1 MTKLIKKLLQVRAFL
16 FIGLFY
22 TLFITIIF
30 LLPSSELPKVE
41 FVNDKIIHTL
51 LYIVLSFVWLL
62 FFFIYNNRIIFFKNL
77 ASILILCIIY
87 GIIIEILQQ
96 LLIVSRQADIND
108 VMSNILGCI
117 IGAATFWNVKSRIKT

>member
-1 MTKLIKKLLQVRAFL
+1 MTKLIKKLLRVRTFL

-41 FVNDKIIHTL
+41 FVNDKLIHTL
-51 LYIVLSFVWLL
+51 IYIVLSFVWLL

-77 ASILILCIIY
+77 LGVLILCVIY

-96 LLIVSRQADIND
+96 LLIASRQADIND

-117 IGAATFWNVKSRIKT
+117 IGAALFWNAKSRIKT